1 MFTNP
6 YLSID
11 IYNSIKTVKTLS
23 SKYRLIVVEIR
34 LIAIEIRLIAEEILS
49 DNHDS
54 LIKFSP
60 EQMEQNLPSFSLKSQ
75 ENLSVGVCHKYLQII
90 SDNPD
95 ILES

>member
-1 MFTNP
+1 M
-6 YLSID
+6 
-11 IYNSIKTVKTLS
+11 
-23 SKYRLIVVEIR
+23 RLIAVEIR
-34 LIAIEIRLIAEEILS
+34 LIADWIRLISIEIRLILS
-49 DNHDS
+49 DNHVS

-75 ENLSVGVCHKYLQII
+75 ENLSVGACHKYLQII